1 MSGFWQRIGAIQAC
15 SKWRADQ
22 PHGQNTKT
30 ADGSQQTRTTGQPKL
45 VTEFAAELKC
55 TVWGREPAHLQSHLM
70 RRYPFSFVA
79 LTLLGILCAIPG
91 IISLA
96 GFGASLHPVLDDPMA
111 GLAFIVSAIALIGSG
126 AFPLVI
132 AKLKADEKP

>member
-1 MSGFWQRIGAIQAC
+1 MPIIAPNPA
-15 SKWRADQ
+15 
-22 PHGQNTKT
+22 
-30 ADGSQQTRTTGQPKL
+30 L
-45 VTEFAAELKC
+45 VYTHA
-55 TVWGREPAHLQSHLM
+55 M
-70 RRYPFSFVA
+70 RRYPLSFLVLTA
-79 LTLLGILCAIPG
+79 LGVLCAIPG

-132 AKLKADEKP
+132 EKLKENEET